1 MDLDELLS
9 NTADGVCAITGEG
22 KITLWN
28 RSAEKILG
36 YTAREVVGRPCCD
49 VFVGRDTTGNRL
61 CYRGCHVQS
70 LVKMGEPVQ
79 HFEMATRTK
88 AGKPVWI
95 DISILVVPGSRNGL
109 QSTVHLFRDVTAP
122 HEMEAVLRER
132 LTQAKP
138 VPAAVPGE
146 LSSTPLTR
154 REIEILRLMTGGAN
168 TKAMAGKLNVSP
180 ATIRNHVQ
188 NIFGKLGVHSRL
200 EAVAHVTTHG
210 LL

>member
-1 MDLDELLS
+1 MDLDELIS
-9 NTADGVCAITGEG
+9 NTGDGVCAITADG

-36 YTAREVVGRPCCD
+36 YAAREVVGRPCCD
-49 VFVGRDTTGNRL
+49 VFVGRDATGNRL

-79 HFEMATRTK
+79 HFAMATRTK
-88 AGKPVWI
+88 AGKPIWLDV
-95 DISILVVPGSRNGL
+95 SILVIPGSRNGL
-109 QSTVHLFRDVTAP
+109 QSTVHLFRDVTAA

-132 LTQAKP
+132 LAQSKP
-138 VPAAVPGE
+138 APAPAAGDP
-146 LSSTPLTR
+146 STPLTR
-154 REIEILRLMTGGAN
+154 REIEILRLMTSGAN
-168 TKAMAGKLNVSP
+168 TKTMAEQLHVSP

-200 EAVAHVTTHG
+200 EAVAHVTTHA

>member
-9 NTADGVCAITGEG
+9 NTADGVCAITSEG

-88 AGKPVWI
+88 GGKPVWI

-138 VPAAVPGE
+138 VPGAVPGE

-168 TKAMAGKLNVSP
+168 TKTMAERLHVSP
-180 ATIRNHVQ
+180 ATVRNHVQ

-200 EAVAHVTTHG
+200 EAVAYVTTQG

>member
-1 MDLDELLS
+1 MDLDELIS

-28 RSAEKILG
+28 RSAENILG
-36 YTAREVVGRPCCD
+36 YAVREVVGRPCCD
-49 VFVGRDTTGNRL
+49 VFVGRDATGNRL

-70 LVKMGEPVQ
+70 LVKLGEPVQ

-88 AGKPVWI
+88 GGKPIWI

-109 QSTVHLFRDVTAP
+109 QTTVHLFRDVTAS
-122 HEMEAVLRER
+122 HELEALLRER
-132 LTQAKP
+132 LTQSKP
-138 VPAAVPGE
+138 VPAGVAADP
-146 LSSTPLTR
+146 SSPLTR
-154 REIEILRLMTGGAN
+154 REIEILRLMTSGAN
-168 TKAMAGKLNVSP
+168 TKTMAERLHVSP
-180 ATIRNHVQ
+180 ATVRNHVQ

-200 EAVAHVTTHG
+200 EAVASVTNRG

>member
-1 MDLDELLS
+1 MDLDELIS

-28 RSAEKILG
+28 RSAENILG
-36 YTAREVVGRPCCD
+36 YAVREVVGRPCCD
-49 VFVGRDTTGNRL
+49 VFVGRDATGNRL

-88 AGKPVWI
+88 GGKPIWI

-109 QSTVHLFRDVTAP
+109 QTTVHLFRDVTAS
-122 HEMEAVLRER
+122 HELEAFLRER
-132 LTQAKP
+132 LTQSKP
-138 VPAAVPGE
+138 VPAGVAADP
-146 LSSTPLTR
+146 SSPLTR
-154 REIEILRLMTGGAN
+154 REIEILRLMTSGAN
-168 TKAMAGKLNVSP
+168 TKIMAERLHVSP
-180 ATIRNHVQ
+180 ATVRNHVQ

-200 EAVAHVTTHG
+200 EAVASVTNRG

>member
-1 MDLDELLS
+1 MDLDELIS

-28 RSAEKILG
+28 RSAENILG
-36 YTAREVVGRPCCD
+36 YAVREVVGRPCCD
-49 VFVGRDTTGNRL
+49 VFVGRDATGNRL

-88 AGKPVWI
+88 GGKPIWI

-109 QSTVHLFRDVTAP
+109 QTTVHLFRDVTAS
-122 HEMEAVLRER
+122 HELEAFLRER
-132 LTQAKP
+132 LTQSKP
-138 VPAAVPGE
+138 VPAGVAADP
-146 LSSTPLTR
+146 SSPLTR
-154 REIEILRLMTGGAN
+154 REIEILRLMTSGAN
-168 TKAMAGKLNVSP
+168 TKTMAERLHVSP
-180 ATIRNHVQ
+180 ATVRNHVQ

-200 EAVAHVTTHG
+200 EAVASVTNRG

>member
-1 MDLDELLS
+1 MDLDELIS

-36 YTAREVVGRPCCD
+36 YAVREVVGRPCCD

-88 AGKPVWI
+88 GGKPIWI

-109 QSTVHLFRDVTAP
+109 QTTVHLFRDVTAS
-122 HEMEAVLRER
+122 HELEALLRER
-132 LTQAKP
+132 LAQPKP
-138 VPAAVPGE
+138 VPAGVAADP
-146 LSSTPLTR
+146 STPLTR
-154 REIEILRLMTGGAN
+154 RELEILRLMTSGAN
-168 TKAMAGKLNVSP
+168 TKTMAERLHVSP
-180 ATIRNHVQ
+180 ATVRNHVQ

>member
-9 NTADGVCAITGEG
+9 NTADGVCAITSEG

-36 YTAREVVGRPCCD
+36 YPAREVVGRPCCD

-70 LVKMGEPVQ
+70 LVKMGEPIQ

-95 DISILVVPGSRNGL
+95 DVSILVVPGSRNGL
-109 QSTVHLFRDVTAP
+109 QSTVHLFRDVTAT
-122 HEMEAVLRER
+122 HEMAVLLRER
-132 LTQAKP
+132 LAQPKP
-138 VPAAVPGE
+138 APASVAADP
-146 LSSTPLTR
+146 SSPLTR
-154 REIEILRLMTGGAN
+154 REIEIVRLMTSGAN
-168 TKAMAGKLNVSP
+168 TKTMAERLHVSP
-180 ATIRNHVQ
+180 ATVRNHVQ

-200 EAVAHVTTHG
+200 EAVAHVTNHG